1 MLYILREK
9 DDLEEYWD
17 EQKDLFISRCDEL
30 LEKGSGW
37 TLKKIIYLRI
47 NINTPLSGNSYVEL
61 PKWIKDKKACVNV
74 KNNDNKCFMYSVISC
89 LRQAKEHVDRLN
101 ESL

>member
-37 TLKKIIYLRI
+37 
-47 NINTPLSGNSYVEL
+47 
-61 PKWIKDKKACVNV
+61 
-74 KNNDNKCFMYSVISC
+74 KNYIF
-89 LRQAKEHVDRLN
+89 AH
-101 ESL
+101 